1 LSSRNEYSRATHA
14 HLATEV
20 FLPEAR
26 RTINR
31 VARSFSLAARL
42 LPSDRR
48 NDVELLYL
56 VLRTLDDLVDVDVR
70 AGGSTRTVALER
82 IARIREWSR
91 NAAPLAATRAGSHP
105 SSGAGSGDRE
115 LIILEDLLER
125 HPSFPRDAVGDFLD
139 GMTADLDAPNIAT
152 DDDASRYC
160 YQVAGT
166 VGRMMAALLG
176 VAEPHRD
183 PADRAARALGS
194 AMQRTNI
201 LRDIDEDLANGRV
214 YIARTSLQRCGLDP
228 AASEGPTSLRDG
240 DRRTLLRE
248 EIARAEAEYR
258 EGISGIRYLQHG
270 RRSIRAAALLY
281 REILRQIERDGRGAR
296 RPHRAVVGRTRK
308 ALLLL
313 QAVVS
318 SGGSE
323 AKA

>member
-1 LSSRNEYSRATHA
+1 MSSRNESPRTTPA
-14 HLATEV
+14 HLATEA

-26 RTINR
+26 QTINR

-42 LPSDRR
+42 LPADRR
-48 NDVELLYL
+48 RDVELLYL
-56 VLRTLDDLVDVDVR
+56 VMRTLDDLVDVDVR
-70 AGGSTRTVALER
+70 AGGSTRTAALER

-91 NAAPLAATRAGSHP
+91 A
-105 SSGAGSGDRE
+105 SSGASSSALSQDRE
-115 LIILEDLLER
+115 LIILEDLLAR
-125 HPSFPRDAVGDFLD
+125 HPSFPRDAVSDFLD

-176 VAEPHRD
+176 VAEPHRNA
-183 PADRAARALGS
+183 ADRAARALGS

-214 YIARTSLQRCGLDP
+214 YIARAALQRCGLDP
-228 AASEGPTSLRDG
+228 AAAEGPTSLRDG
-240 DRRTLLRE
+240 DRRALLRE
-248 EIARAEAEYR
+248 EIARAEAEYV

-270 RRSIRAAALLY
+270 GRSIRAAALLY
-281 REILRQIERDGRGAR
+281 REILRQIERDGLGAR
-296 RPHRAVVGRTRK
+296 RPHRSVVGRARK

-313 QAVVS
+313 QALIS

-323 AKA
+323 ARA